1 MSAFKEFK
9 KAYANG
15 NATIFNAISPASYS
29 DDIELINKRM
39 SICLEC
45 PELIKITK
53 QCKKCGCFM
62 SVKTKLT
69 NAACPLEKW

>member
-9 KAYANG
+9 KAIANG
-15 NATIFNAISPASYS
+15 NATIFSAISKAEYL
-29 DDIELINKRM
+29 DDVELIDKRM
-39 SICLEC
+39 SLCLEC
-45 PELIKITK
+45 PELISITK

-69 NAACPLEKW
+69 NAVCPIGKW